1 MMHVCVCVCLH
12 GGVGD
17 FDGTAG
23 HRRGERVYTR
33 RACSFTDASP
43 SLSHLTTSYQHSE
56 SELWLEHERAKNA
69 QLLTRLEEAEKKLRA
84 KTGAVI
90 SSPSPLKSPLKTSSP
105 RHSPRNSP
113 GQPLGD
119 LLSHGGKLVRSNTF

>member
-1 MMHVCVCVCLH
+1 M
-12 GGVGD
+12 G
-17 FDGTAG
+17 
-23 HRRGERVYTR
+23 RRGIEGVSAFTLVVRVALLT
-33 RACSFTDASP
+33 P
-43 SLSHLTTSYQHSE
+43 LPLSHLTTSYQHSE